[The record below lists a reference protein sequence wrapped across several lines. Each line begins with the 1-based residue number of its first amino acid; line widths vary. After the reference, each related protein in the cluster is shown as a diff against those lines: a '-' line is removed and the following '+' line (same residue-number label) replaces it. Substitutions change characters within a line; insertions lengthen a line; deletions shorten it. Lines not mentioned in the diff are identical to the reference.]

1 MNNFLT
7 AGAIMS
13 QYAATMGATM
23 QMIPI
28 AGFMGFLFEGLG
40 TAKTEAAWLFKAC
53 HGVDDGARVF
63 IFGCGTGGNS
73 F

>member
-1 MNNFLT
+1 M
-7 AGAIMS
+7 MS

-23 QMIPI
+23 QIIPMVVFI
-28 AGFMGFLFEGLG
+28 GFLFEGLG
-40 TAKTEAAWLFKAC
+40 TAKTEAARLFKAC

>member
-7 AGAIMS
+7 AGAMMS
-13 QYAATMGATM
+13 QHAATMGATI

-40 TAKTEAAWLFKAC
+40 TAKTEAERLFKAC